1 MNTPYISEL
10 KATLDTQKELL
21 SLLEKKAYELEKNR
35 VFSDESIE
43 SLNLQID
50 LIDTQARMETVR
62 KVITQ
67 KSDYFEKFAKNFEV
81 EYSEMLTN
89 YKLVMERAEK
99 LKFKIPQIEMLL
111 KSCDPIEL
119 EKNREV
125 RLFFYKK
132 VKALL
137 P

>member
-21 SLLEKKAYELEKNR
+21 SLLEKKIYELEKNR

-50 LIDTQARMETVR
+50 LIDTQARMETVK

-81 EYSEMLTN
+81 EYSEMLSN
-89 YKLVMERAEK
+89 YKAVMERAEK

-111 KSCDPIEL
+111 KAANPVVL
-119 EKNREV
+119 EENREA

-132 VKALL
+132 IKALL

>member
-21 SLLEKKAYELEKNR
+21 SLLEKKVYELEKNR

-50 LIDTQARMETVR
+50 LIDTQARMETVK
-62 KVITQ
+62 KVIAQ
-67 KSDYFEKFAKNFEV
+67 KSDYFEKFAKNFEI

-89 YKLVMERAEK
+89 YKVVMERAEK
-99 LKFKIPQIEMLL
+99 LKFKIPQLETLL
-111 KSCDPIEL
+111 KSSDPEIL
-119 EKNREV
+119 EKNREA

-132 VKALL
+132 IKSQL

>member
-50 LIDTQARMETVR
+50 LIDTKAHMETVK
-62 KVITQ
+62 KVIAQ
-67 KSDYFEKFAKNFEV
+67 KSDYFEKFSKNFEI

-89 YKLVMERAEK
+89 YKAVMERAEK
-99 LKFKIPQIEMLL
+99 LKFKIPHIETLL
-111 KSCDPIEL
+111 KASD
-119 EKNREV
+119 EKKSDENRET

-132 VKALL
+132 IKALL